1 MRATLYLLAVVMFF
15 SGNLLV
21 GKTAIEALPPFAL
34 ASARMGVA
42 LIAATCCFGIASWRW
57 RHRLISQWRAL
68 AIMAVMGMALFQA
81 LIYAALATTSA
92 NSVAVLETGIPVATA
107 VVMAVIFKERLRGA
121 QWVGVLLSVWG
132 AIWVVTKGQPTQA
145 LHNASVGSA
154 IMVLAIACWV
164 VYSLAVRRWWADL
177 PIYASLPPMGA
188 IGVLVLLPLAWL
200 EYLIIEPTLSLDSAT
215 LGAVVYLGLGPSL
228 VAFVCYNR
236 ALALIGPSRASLALN
251 LLPVA
256 TMLLGYAVFGYA
268 VTAAQ
273 AVGSVMTI
281 SGVCLVV
288 APRSTKA
295 RRRLS
300 KT

>member
-21 GKTAIEALPPFAL
+21 GKTATGSLPPFAL
-34 ASARMGVA
+34 ATARMGVA
-42 LIAATCCFGIASWRW
+42 FIAATCCFGVASWRW
-57 RHRLISQWRAL
+57 RYRLISQWRAL

-107 VVMAVIFKERLRGA
+107 VVMALIFKERLRGT
-121 QWVGVLLSVWG
+121 QWAGVLLSVVG
-132 AIWVVTKGQPTQA
+132 AIWVVTKGEPAQA
-145 LHNASVGSA
+145 LDNASAGSA

-164 VYSLAVRRWWADL
+164 IYSLAVRHWWATL
-177 PIYASLPPMGA
+177 PIYASLPPMTA
-188 IGVLVLLPLAWL
+188 IGVLVLLPLAWV
-200 EYLIIEPTLSLDSAT
+200 EYWMLEPTLSLDSAT

-236 ALALIGPSRASLALN
+236 AVALVGPSRASLALN

-256 TMLLGYAVFGYA
+256 TMLLGYAVFGYG
-268 VTAAQ
+268 VTSAQ
-273 AVGSVMTI
+273 IIGSVMTI
-281 SGVCLVV
+281 TGVCLVI
-288 APRSTKA
+288 APRFGPA
-295 RRRLS
+295 RERQ
-300 KT
+300 